1 MMIYIDRAAPHL
13 TKPSH
18 RTNFSPLSTL
28 FSDVAVIDGGVMSGF
43 CPPHHPFPYLSA
55 ISGSMVLRRL
65 FLFANVLHIA
75 GGLGHLFSTTTAGGL
90 GRRVSTTKVRSII
103 LSSVHFYSNTNNP
116 PLTFL
121 DSSSARVVVG
131 VDGGFFLDGCCISGF
146 SAGSLASRFSFARIG
161 LLWLL
166 PFSNSLTRSRDR
178 FWIVWLEMVVNLR
191 RLSP

>member
-28 FSDVAVIDGGVMSGF
+28 FSDVAVMSGF

-75 GGLGHLFSTTTAGGL
+75 GGLG
-90 GRRVSTTKVRSII
+90 RRVSTTKVRSII
-103 LSSVHFYSNTNNP
+103 LSILHLYSNTINP

-131 VDGGFFLDGCCISGF
+131 VDVGFFLDGCCISGF
-146 SAGSLASRFSFARIG
+146 PAGSLASRFSFARIG

-166 PFSNSLTRSRDR
+166 PFSNSLTQSRDR